1 MMRPLHIAFPG
12 TIYQT
17 TSRENARA
25 AIDAD
30 AADRAALLLLL
41 TGRDKVTLVDKER
54 AYSAL
59 STRRRG
65 PGLSS
70 NVSLVPA
77 AEAVHSHGSITQW

>member
-1 MMRPLHIAFPG
+1 MMGSLRIGFPG
-12 TIYQT
+12 AIDHT
-17 TSRENARA
+17 TSRGNARA

-30 AADRAALLLLL
+30 AADRAAFLILLP
-41 TGRDKVTLVDKER
+41 GRNKATLVDTER
-54 AYSAL
+54 ACSAL
-59 STRRRG
+59 STLRRG

>member
-1 MMRPLHIAFPG
+1 MRRSLRIGFPG
-12 TIYQT
+12 ALDHT
-17 TSRENARA
+17 TSRGNARA

-30 AADRAALLLLL
+30 AADRAAFLILL
-41 TGRDKVTLVDKER
+41 TGRNKATLVDTES
-54 AYSAL
+54 ACSAL

-77 AEAVHSHGSITQW
+77 AEAVHSHGQIAQW